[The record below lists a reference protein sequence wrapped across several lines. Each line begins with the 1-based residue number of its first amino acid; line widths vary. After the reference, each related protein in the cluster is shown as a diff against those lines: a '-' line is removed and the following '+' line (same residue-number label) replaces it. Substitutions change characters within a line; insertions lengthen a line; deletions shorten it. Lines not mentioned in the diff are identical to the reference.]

1 MLILAHWPGESRNY
15 HVSRALILSR
25 KIVRTYDNSPVVLLF
40 HVIVVFFSLFIIIFS
55 ITLANKRD
63 IKLKYRQKSSFF
75 AIL

>member
-40 HVIVVFFSLFIIIFS
+40 HVIVVFFFS
-55 ITLANKRD
+55 FYYYFFNNTSKQKRYKVK
-63 IKLKYRQKSSFF
+63 I
-75 AIL
+75 